1 MTVDIRS
8 EIKKVIDIEIKGLVD
23 LKEKIGHQYEDA
35 LKIIL
40 NCTGKSNGKVVIT
53 GIGKSGI
60 AAKKIAST
68 MSSTGTPAV
77 FIHPSEAMHG
87 DLGIVNSSD
96 VIIAIGKSGESSELN
111 VLLPFLKK
119 IKVKIISIT
128 SNKNSPLAKI
138 SDVIIDIGDIKE
150 ACPFNLAPTSS
161 VTASIVI
168 GDALAIMLMKL
179 RDFKIEEFAFFHP
192 GGRLG
197 KRLNL
202 LVSDIMIK
210 GENNP
215 VINTTVTVHNMLI
228 VITEKRAGAV
238 SVIDKKGKLIGLVTD
253 FDIRRILEQ
262 DKNIFKLKISDIM
275 NNNPIFI
282 HDNEKAFTA
291 LEKMENREKPI
302 TVLPVLNKKK
312 IVVGMVRM
320 HDLINIGL

>member
-1 MTVDIRS
+1 MLVNIKS
-8 EIKKVIDIEIKGLVD
+8 EIKKVIDIEIKGLID
-23 LKEKIGHQYEDA
+23 LKEKIGSEYERA

-40 NCTGKSNGKVVIT
+40 NCTGKSKGKVVIT

-96 VIIAIGKSGESSELN
+96 VVIAIGKSGESSELN
-111 VLLPFLKK
+111 DLLPFLKK

-128 SNKNSPLAKI
+128 SNKSSPLAKI
-138 SDVIIDIGDIKE
+138 SDVVINIGDIKE

-168 GDALAIMLMKL
+168 GDALAIVLMKL
-179 RDFKIEEFAFFHP
+179 KGFKVEEFAFFHP

-202 LVSDIMIK
+202 LVSDIMLC
-210 GENNP
+210 GVDNP
-215 VINTTVTVHNMLI
+215 VVNKSDNVHKMLI
-228 VITEKRAGAV
+228 IITEKKSGAV
-238 SVIDKKGKLIGLVTD
+238 SVTDKKGKLIGLVTD
-253 FDIRRILEQ
+253 CDIRKILEKG
-262 DKNIFKLKISDIM
+262 DNIFELKINDIM
-275 NNNPIFI
+275 NKNPIFI
-282 HDNEKAFTA
+282 YDNEKAFTA
-291 LEKMENREKPI
+291 LEKMEKREKPI
-302 TVLPVLNKKK
+302 TILPVLNRKK
-312 IVVGMVRM
+312 IVVGMIRM
-320 HDLINIGL
+320 HDLIDIGL